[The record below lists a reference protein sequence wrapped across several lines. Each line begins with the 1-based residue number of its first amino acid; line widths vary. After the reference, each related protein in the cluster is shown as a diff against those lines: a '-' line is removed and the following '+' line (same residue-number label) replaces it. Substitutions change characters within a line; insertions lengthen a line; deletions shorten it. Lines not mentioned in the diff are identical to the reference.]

1 MNYKTQQYILQLD
14 RQYEK
19 VKQVEDDEIK
29 SMLTKFLCVRT
40 SGLLENYIKSRIGDY
55 TQGRVPKEVN
65 RYISQKFKDI
75 TNLKCNRLKDVLDS
89 FSNEWSE
96 EFLTYIEEHE
106 QQKNSIESLI
116 TNRHN
121 IAHGQNVGMSFSI
134 LEQYYEDVK
143 AVITKLETIIR

>member
-1 MNYKTQQYILQLD
+1 MNYKTQLYIQQLD
-14 RQYEK
+14 NQYEK
-19 VKQVEDDEIK
+19 VKLVEDDEIK

-40 SGLLENYIKSRIGDY
+40 SGLLENYIKARIGDY
-55 TQGRVPKEVN
+55 TQSRVPKEVN

-89 FSNEWSE
+89 FSNKWSE
-96 EFLTYIEEHE
+96 EFHTYLEEHE

-121 IAHGQNVGMSFSI
+121 IAHGQNAGMSFSN
-134 LEQYYEDVK
+134 LEQYYADVK

>member
-1 MNYKTQQYILQLD
+1 MNYKTQQYIQQLD

-55 TQGRVPKEVN
+55 TQGRVPKEIN
-65 RYISQKFKDI
+65 RYISQKFKDV

-96 EFLTYIEEHE
+96 EFLTYLEEHE